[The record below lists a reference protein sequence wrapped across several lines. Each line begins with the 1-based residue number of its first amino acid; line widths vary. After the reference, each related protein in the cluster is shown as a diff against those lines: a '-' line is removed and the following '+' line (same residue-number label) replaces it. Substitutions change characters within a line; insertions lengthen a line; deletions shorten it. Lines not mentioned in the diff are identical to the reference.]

1 MFWIVYCFFI
11 KKIVYFCTKNRIQK
25 MISVQKERTWIHYLL
40 LLFGIVCISWSAIL
54 VKLAGISG
62 FGSGFYRMLFG
73 TLFILPLWLY
83 FKKPI
88 TNWYEVKIALICGA
102 LFACDIALWNTSIML
117 SKATISTLLANLAPV
132 WVGLGALFF
141 LKEKPNKVFWIGTII
156 SIVGVALIIGFQEIS
171 SSTLNLGNIL
181 AIIASVFYGAYLLTV
196 RKGRSQLDTF
206 SFTTISMISS
216 TVVLGIICLVT
227 STPLTGFSSQTW
239 ISLVVLGLIPQVAGW
254 LAINQALGHIKPTVA
269 SVSLL
274 SQTVFTALFS
284 LPMLGEMLTI
294 REISGGAI
302 VLVGIYLVN
311 GRRKP
316 PTPRKGGVRLLNSNH

>member
-1 MFWIVYCFFI
+1 
-11 KKIVYFCTKNRIQK
+11 

-227 STPLTGFSSQTW
+227 STPLTRFSSQTW

-316 PTPRKGGVRLLNSNH
+316 QPPRKGGVRLLNSNH

>member
-1 MFWIVYCFFI
+1 M
-11 KKIVYFCTKNRIQK
+11 
-25 MISVQKERTWIHYLL
+25 QKESPWIHYLL

-73 TLFILPLWLY
+73 TLFILPIWLY

-88 TNWYEVKIALICGA
+88 TNWYEVKIALICGV

-132 WVGLGALFF
+132 WVGLGALLF
-141 LKEKPNKVFWIGTII
+141 LKEKPNKVFWIGAVI
-156 SIVGVALIIGFQEIS
+156 SILGVAIIVGIQEIT
-171 SSTLNLGNIL
+171 SSTLNLGNTL

-196 RKGRSQLDTF
+196 RKGRRQLDTF

-216 TVVLGIICLVT
+216 TVVLGVICLVT
-227 STPLTGFSSQTW
+227 STPLTGFGSQTW
-239 ISLVVLGLIPQVAGW
+239 ISLVVLGLVPQVAGW
-254 LAINQALGHIKPTVA
+254 LSINQALGHIKPTVA

-284 LPMLGEMLTI
+284 LPILGEVLTF
-294 REISGGAI
+294 REIIGAAI

-311 GRRKP
+311 GKRRP
-316 PTPRKGGVRLLNSNH
+316 PNPRKGGVRLLNSKP